1 MTDATLDSR
10 TSHNQTN
17 HSQTNHSETP
27 YLAAQAQAQ
36 PLLAVDRVRKTFGR
50 GEGALTVLQPISFQV
65 REGELVCLL
74 GPSGSGKSTLLRII
88 GGLLSAEAGAVCLHG
103 RTVTAPQPEIG
114 FVFQRTNLMPWRT
127 VRQNVLL
134 PQDVK
139 AGRTASEHHARA
151 LALLELVGLHGFED
165 VYPRKLSGGMA
176 QRVALARAL
185 FQDPALMLLDEP
197 FGALD
202 ALTRERLNIELA
214 RIHEEQGKTMLM
226 VTHSIQEAVL
236 LADRVLVMGQRPS
249 RIIADV
255 PIDLPRP
262 RHLAHMGEPH
272 FGALA
277 MEVRRAVE
285 GG

>member
-1 MTDATLDSR
+1 MTDATRYSQ
-10 TSHNQTN
+10 TPHNT
-17 HSQTNHSETP
+17 TNHSETP
-27 YLAAQAQAQ
+27 YRATAYRAIHAPVQ
-36 PLLAVDRVRKTFGR
+36 PLLAVDSVRKTFGR
-50 GEGALTVLQPISFQV
+50 GEGALTVLEPISFQV

-88 GGLLSAEAGAVCLHG
+88 GGLLQAEAGAVYLNG
-103 RTVTAPQPEIG
+103 RSVTAPQPEIG

-139 AGRTASEHHARA
+139 AGRIASDHHARA

-249 RIIADV
+249 RIIAEV

-262 RHLAHMGEPH
+262 RQLAHMGEPH

-285 GG
+285 GA